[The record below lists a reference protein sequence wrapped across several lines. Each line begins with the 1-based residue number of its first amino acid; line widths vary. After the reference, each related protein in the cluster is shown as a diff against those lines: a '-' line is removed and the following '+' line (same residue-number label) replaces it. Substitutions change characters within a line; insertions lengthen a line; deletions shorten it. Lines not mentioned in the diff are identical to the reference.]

1 MLVYFEEAE
10 AAIEC
15 LERLQDV
22 LPHGPSDLLI
32 KRWRQVRD
40 LVREAFTNGINERTQ
55 AEMRGKFG
63 L

>member
-1 MLVYFEEAE
+1 MQVYFEEAE
-10 AAIEC
+10 AATEC

-22 LPHGPSDLLI
+22 LPHGPRDVLV
-32 KRWRQVRD
+32 KRWRQVGD

-55 AEMRGKFG
+55 AEMCGKFG